1 MNDAKIS
8 LILSTKDRADQ
19 LKLCLDHIAQIHS
32 RIPWELIVIDNGST
46 DHTAGV
52 LEIFAAS
59 VSFSVIRLY
68 EARRGRS
75 YGLNEALRISNGEIV
90 AFVDDDCYVTPDHID
105 QVAKVFT
112 DQKIGFAGGR
122 VELFDPTDYPMT
134 IATSTEMKLFPPFSV
149 IPGGEMLGANMMFR
163 RSVINEVG
171 GFDVDFGP
179 GTPLVADD
187 TDVLI
192 RASFSGWW
200 GVYTPDAV
208 VAHHHGRKA
217 KDAVALA
224 RKYCNGS
231 GALNLK
237 FVLMRKTR
245 LHFLKACYWYFLGIA
260 RRKYPIKTLFWEI
273 EGAAR
278 YCAKRARRY
287 LLPAT

>member
-1 MNDAKIS
+1 V
-8 LILSTKDRADQ
+8 
-19 LKLCLDHIAQIHS
+19 H
-32 RIPWELIVIDNGST
+32 
-46 DHTAGV
+46 
-52 LEIFAAS
+52 
-59 VSFSVIRLY
+59 
-68 EARRGRS
+68 
-75 YGLNEALRISNGEIV
+75 
-90 AFVDDDCYVTPDHID
+90 
-105 QVAKVFT
+105 KVFT
-112 DQKIGFAGGR
+112 DPKIGFAGGR
-122 VELFDPTDYPMT
+122 VELFDPNDYPMT
-134 IATSTEMKLFPPFSV
+134 IATSPEMKLFPPFSV

-187 TDVLI
+187 TDILI

-200 GVYTPDAV
+200 GIYTPDTM

-217 KDAVALA
+217 NDAIALA

-245 LHFLKACYWYFLGIA
+245 LQFLKAFYWYFLGIL